1 MDISINVYETLSA
14 FQYNAGEKG
23 ECSTKYRFTVNTQ
36 KKMKV
41 RLGSYPVNQRKQQN
55 WGTKAK

>member
-36 KKMKV
+36 KENEGTAWQLSSESEKTAK
-41 RLGSYPVNQRKQQN
+41 LGN
-55 WGTKAK
+55 